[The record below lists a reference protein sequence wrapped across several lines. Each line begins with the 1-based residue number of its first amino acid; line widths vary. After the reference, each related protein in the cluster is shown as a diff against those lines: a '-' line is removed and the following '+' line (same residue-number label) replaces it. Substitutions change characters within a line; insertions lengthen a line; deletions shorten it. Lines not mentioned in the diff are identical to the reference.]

1 MQVRLAGQL
10 AVVTG
15 ASSGI
20 GRALSLA
27 LAAEGAAL
35 SLIGRDEARLQAVAA
50 EAQSLAPKV
59 MWHRI
64 DLSRCEEIDAYARLL
79 ENTPVGVLIHSA
91 GLYARGPHA
100 ERPYRE
106 YADMFAVNVSGP
118 MYLTQRLLP
127 GLKAA
132 QGQIVFINSTQGL
145 TPSTGVGMFAATQHA
160 LKAMADTLRDEVNG
174 DGVRVL
180 TVFPG
185 RTATPRQER
194 IFAQEGRTYTPER
207 LVQPEDISTMVLA
220 ALKLSRTAEV
230 THLTIR
236 PMLKS

>member
-160 LKAMADTLRDEVNG
+160 LKAMADTLRDEVKPEVVYYPVL
-174 DGVRVL
+174 VRTSSDALVNKAGQRFPIVPGMVT
-180 TVFPG
+180 TVDIRTG
-185 RTATPRQER
+185 RKSVWDYLIKPFNRAREALRER
-194 IFAQEGRTYTPER
+194 
-207 LVQPEDISTMVLA
+207 
-220 ALKLSRTAEV
+220 
-230 THLTIR
+230 
-236 PMLKS
+236 